1 MVKRRSRLLRSVEIP
16 TASMADI
23 AFLLIVFFMLTAV
36 YTTHQ
41 GLRFQ
46 FPKDDPDELNI
57 QPEEAIHI
65 QILGEGVYRVD
76 RVPMTGDELA
86 AYIAEKMRQNPS
98 KPVIIQTMPEVPY
111 AAMVDVF
118 DLLKQLQVKNV
129 SIPTESEIA
138 RWRAL
143 GYFQD

>member
-1 MVKRRSRLLRSVEIP
+1 MAQRSRLRRTVEIP

-36 YTTHQ
+36 FTSTQ

-46 FPKDDPDELNI
+46 FPKDDPSQLNV
-57 QPEEAIHI
+57 QPEEAVHI
-65 QILGEGVYRVD
+65 KVVSEGQFQVD
-76 RVPMTGDELA
+76 RIPMTLDELG
-86 AYIAEKMRQNPS
+86 AYVQSKMSQNPE
-98 KPVIIQTMPEVPY
+98 KPVIIQTELEVPY
-111 AAMVDVF
+111 YVMIDVF
-118 DLLKQLQVKNV
+118 DLLKQLEVKNV

-143 GYFQD
+143 GFME

>member
-1 MVKRRSRLLRSVEIP
+1 MRRRSSFRRSAEVP

-36 YTTHQ
+36 FTSTQ

-46 FPKDDPDELNI
+46 FPKDDPTDLNV

-65 QILGEGVYRVD
+65 QIIGEGQFKVD
-76 RVPMTGDELA
+76 GTPMTLEQVGG
-86 AYIAEKMRQNPS
+86 YVQSRMQQNPN
-98 KPVIIQTMPEVPY
+98 KPVIIQTLPDVPY
-111 AAMVDVF
+111 FVMVDVF
-118 DLLKQLQVKNV
+118 DLLKQLEVKNV
-129 SIPTESEIA
+129 SIPTESEIE

-143 GYFQD
+143 GYFQ

>member
-1 MVKRRSRLLRSVEIP
+1 MAKRSKLRRSVEIP

-36 YTTHQ
+36 FTSTQ

-46 FPKDDPDELNI
+46 FPKDDPSQLNV

-65 QILGEGVYRVD
+65 KIAGEGQFQVD
-76 RVPMTGDELA
+76 RVAMTLDEMGG
-86 AYIAEKMRQNPS
+86 YVQSKMSQNPE
-98 KPVIIQTMPEVPY
+98 KPVIIQTEPEVPY
-111 AAMVDVF
+111 FVMIDVF
-118 DLLKQLQVKNV
+118 DLLKQLEVKNV

-143 GYFQD
+143 GFME

>member
-1 MVKRRSRLLRSVEIP
+1 MAQRSRLRRSVEIP

-36 YTTHQ
+36 FTSTQ

-46 FPKDDPDELNI
+46 FPKDDPSQLNV
-57 QPEEAIHI
+57 QPEEAVHI
-65 QILGEGVYRVD
+65 KIAGEGQFQVD
-76 RVPMTGDELA
+76 RVAMTIDEMGG
-86 AYIAEKMRQNPS
+86 YVQSKMSQNPE
-98 KPVIIQTMPEVPY
+98 KPVIIQTEAEVPY
-111 AAMVDVF
+111 YVMIDVF
-118 DLLKQLQVKNV
+118 DLLKQLEVKNV

-143 GYFQD
+143 GFLE